1 LDLQRNEG
9 ISMGRRVGFGLV
21 LALACALVLA
31 AAPAVA
37 GAGERARYIVVL
49 EDSVPS
55 AADVARQHARAHG
68 AEPFLVYGSALKGYA
83 ALVPSGRLGALRSDP
98 RVAFVE
104 RDQRVGIASQTV
116 PTGVK
121 RIFADTNANLDLD
134 GTDDVR
140 VDADVAVIDTG
151 IDHTH
156 ADLNVVGRTNC
167 SGGGPTRQQ
176 CTDGAGEDGNGHGTH
191 VAGTI
196 AAIDNGSGVVGVAPG
211 ARLWAVKVL
220 DNSGSGWTSWIIA
233 GIDWVTA
240 NAATVEVANMSLGC
254 ECSSAAQDAAIS
266 NSVAAG
272 VVYVVAAGN
281 SNKDARTFSPA
292 NHPDVVTVSAL
303 ADFDGVPG
311 GAAAPTCRSDQDDT
325 LASFSNWGPRIDVAA
340 PGVCILSTWKGGG
353 YNTIS
358 GTSMASPHAAGAAAL
373 LASKSKPTNRTQAL
387 AIRAELRNQGNFD
400 WTDDSRDGI
409 KEPLLDVGDTT
420 VFAPRTVAG
429 PDSGGGGGGGE
440 PPPDDGLVLSASG
453 YKVKG
458 VQHADLAWSGSSAAS
473 FDVYR
478 DGARITTVSGT
489 SHVDNLGKKGSGTYA
504 YRVCEAGTTTCS
516 GEAIVVF

>member
-1 LDLQRNEG
+1 
-9 ISMGRRVGFGLV
+9 MGRRAGFGLLV
-21 LALACALVLA
+21 AFTSAVVLA
-31 AAPAVA
+31 ALPAVA
-37 GAGERARYIVVL
+37 GAGERGRYIVVL

-55 AADVARQHARAHG
+55 AADIARQHARSHG

-83 ALVPSGRLGALRSDP
+83 ALIPSGRLAALRADS

-104 RDQRVGIASQTV
+104 RDQRVAIASQTV
-116 PTGVK
+116 PTGV
-121 RIFADTNANLDLD
+121 RRTFAATNPHLDVD
-134 GTDDVR
+134 GDDDVR
-140 VDADVAVIDTG
+140 IDADVAVIDTG
-151 IDHTH
+151 IDSAH
-156 ADLNVVGRTNC
+156 ADLHVVGRTNC

-176 CTDGAGEDGNGHGTH
+176 CTDGSGEDGNGHGTH

-196 AAIDNGSGVVGVAPG
+196 AAIDNGTGVVGVAPG

-240 NAATVEVANMSLGC
+240 NAATIEVANMSLGC

-303 ADFDGVPG
+303 ADFNGAPG
-311 GAAAPTCRSDQDDT
+311 GGAAPTCRSDQDDT

-340 PGVCILSTWKGGG
+340 PGVCIVSTWKGGG
-353 YNTIS
+353 YSTIS

-373 LASKSKPTNRTQAL
+373 LASKTKPTNRTQAL
-387 AIRAELRNQGNFD
+387 AIRAELRNRGNFD
-400 WTDDSRDGI
+400 WTDDSGDQI
-409 KEPLLDVGDTT
+409 KEPLLDVGDAA

-429 PDSGGGGGGGE
+429 SDGGGGGGAE
-440 PPPDDGLVLSASG
+440 PPPDDDPPPPAGGLALSATG

-458 VQHADLAWSGSSAAS
+458 VQHADLAWSGSSAAA

-478 DGARITTVSGT
+478 DGARIATVSGT
-489 SHVDNLGKKGSGTYA
+489 SHVDTLGKKGSGTYA
-504 YRVCEAGTTTCS
+504 YKVCEAGTTTCS
-516 GEAIVVF
+516 SEAIVVF